1 MGGLSLERQRWSGGV
16 CRMPIHWLPQTFKEI
31 KGEIMKNKVIKLVD
45 NVTRL
50 LTVES
55 DLRDNDRRLICNI
68 WWKSVS
74 NPKLLTFEDFIKLYI
89 KGKVPESDSITRCR
103 RKVQEEKRELR
114 GKTWD
119 LRHGLEDVIKEE
131 LKEIGST
138 I

>member
-1 MGGLSLERQRWSGGV
+1 MEKK
-16 CRMPIHWLPQTFKEI
+16 IA
-31 KGEIMKNKVIKLVD
+31 KLVD
-45 NVTRL
+45 RVTRL
-50 LTVES
+50 LTVKS

-74 NPKLLTFEDFIKLYI
+74 NPELLMFEDFIALYI

-103 RKVQEEKRELR
+103 RKVQEDNEELR
-114 GKTWD
+114 GESWD

-131 LKEIGST
+131 IKEIGST